1 MRSYKNFHYFC
12 SELNEQLAF
21 MNDNTFDR
29 NKAKTALKEAI
40 EIRRIWIQALLGE
53 VSKAE
58 LDAKGIHFI
67 AVSE

>member
-1 MRSYKNFHYFC
+1 
-12 SELNEQLAF
+12 
-21 MNDNTFDR
+21 MNDNSFDR
-29 NKAKTALKEAI
+29 NKAKTALKKAI
-40 EIRRIWIQALLGE
+40 EIRRIWMQALLGE